1 MFEILSE
8 ERVLGE
14 VTSPA
19 PPVTSLLGAATAVGG
34 IPGGMAGVAGHG
46 YKPNEKGEPVMNSG
60 RLGSLSYERCGV
72 SSI

>member
-19 PPVTSLLGAATAVGG
+19 PPSTALVSAQNSMSGLSTCG
-34 IPGGMAGVAGHG
+34 LTQVNGHG
-46 YKPNEKGEPVMNSG
+46 YKPNEKGEQLLNG

-72 SSI
+72 S